1 MTSRINTPTYN
12 DYPHY
17 DDNMHGEND
26 IMIHEQE
33 QLVYHYPVSL
43 RLLSFILSLL
53 FGFLSF
59 ISVCVNI
66 IAVGAWDAPTDDK
79 YSRYI
84 VLPIYIAIM
93 LIMIRITTVFIYIT
107 LYGITPKS
115 CKKPY
120 NTMYNIMFGCCCF
133 DQAQRLQ
140 YTTNDNINYHNLN
153 VEMR

>member
-1 MTSRINTPTYN
+1 MASRINTPTYN
-12 DYPHY
+12 DYPIY

-33 QLVYHYPVSL
+33 QELVYHYPLSL

-59 ISVCVNI
+59 IFVCVI
-66 IAVGAWDAPTDDK
+66 IITLGAYDDHHNT
-79 YSRYI
+79 
-84 VLPIYIAIM
+84 IYELWIALIIHITIL

-115 CKKPY
+115 CMKPY
-120 NTMYNIMFGCCCF
+120 NTVFNMIFGCCSF
-133 DQAQRLQ
+133 DKAQRLQ
-140 YTTNDNINYHNLN
+140 S
-153 VEMR
+153 